1 MQLKEN
7 AWKDQPCYI
16 IGGGAS
22 LRGFDFSLLKSK
34 RNKIAIN
41 RAWKDVYDADI
52 WFSEDHRV
60 VVDLWGKDPLF
71 QAFKGTKVLHALAK
85 GFKEEV
91 LEVDP
96 TLCVIERKRQ
106 DKYWSR
112 SFRDGL
118 SMSSCSGVGAIN
130 IAWLLGADPIYLLGF
145 DYRSDNQL
153 VQNYHDDYKNKGFD
167 WMVGANKAEEFKSDM
182 ELWVATHTQD
192 RQIINLVNPAYPS
205 AVECWPKVPLLE
217 ALC

>member
-145 DYRSDNQL
+145 DCRSDGQL